1 MNDQKIKLYS
11 FLEMHNTSLNLNELK
26 TKIDVFFNYIDKF
39 NINYSNNNQLNT
51 KNFSNYDNILKIAKL
66 PKKKVYFNDF
76 FMMLYLYSN
85 SYLSSYTI
93 GNWNIFSL
101 SKVITDFC
109 YLLTIEPNIEWLCLG
124 IQPFGIGHYN
134 SLRMNINNGKLFI
147 QRDGGNNYNE
157 IEENWQQYKNQDL
170 SSIDYIDYP
179 FLIYLLSSKI
189 YDSH

>member
-39 NINYSNNNQLNT
+39 NINYSNNNLLNT

-147 QRDGGNNYNE
+147 QRDGGNNYSE